1 MRAGR
6 YAVVGGVTYQASFSA
21 SSPTVGLIVRGDRP
35 SEDFA
40 WDDRMGG
47 RWYRSVRRDVC
58 SRLFDVATSAYWRG
72 QFPVSVERVDP
83 ENARAQINYFP
94 GTVGPPVPRWHGL
107 GHPASASVT
116 TSSDRVTTSRVRRG
130 AHREIALTG
139 VPQQGRVACT
149 DLPRTCRPPARGG
162 DLGHRPAEDR
172 LRSLAGMAGP
182 EGASP

>member
-6 YAVVGGVTYQASFSA
+6 YAVVGGVTYQAYFSA

-94 GTVGPPVPRWHGL
+94 GTVGPPVL
-107 GHPASASVT
+107 GPG
-116 TSSDRVTTSRVRRG
+116 G
-130 AHREIALTG
+130 AHLEPALPVDHG
-139 VPQQGRVACT
+139 RGWSGMVPQSELSGAVEVEHEI
-149 DLPRTCRPPARGG
+149 PSEPAAAPAV
-162 DLGHRPAEDR
+162 RPAPPR
-172 LRSLAGMAGP
+172 LPPLRP
-182 EGASP
+182 